1 MLRPP
6 LRSWPALVLLS
17 QACANRSS
25 EWTSPVG
32 GVHRENSMAK
42 EVNSSGVDTHSGTP
56 LPTRGPAARSSSDL
70 DAVVM
75 KVNDSESAWG
85 AGTGGYGCIISCA
98 IGTDASDGYVTEA
111 PPLSPSSLPSPSPTA
126 SSLAPIALISP
137 YRTPQTSPLLPTPRS
152 AFCPSPLPSPPYPSL
167 LTSSPPPEDNLCQ
180 QGNRN
185 KTLSPGGAAGI
196 AMACIVLHLA
206 ICAAGAIWLE
216 LAERSTQ
223 ASPGGKLKAHCD
235 NTLSKVE
242 SSCSHRVVC
251 PTVQGV
257 QVVPAAVQGVQVHE
271 VQEQVHKR
279 VSFSNL

>member
-1 MLRPP
+1 LGRGHRRVRLHHFLRHWH
-6 LRSWPALVLLS
+6 RRIRWIRHRGTTAVALL
-17 QACANRSS
+17 A
-25 EWTSPVG
+25 
-32 GVHRENSMAK
+32 
-42 EVNSSGVDTHSGTP
+42 P
-56 LPTRGPAARSSSDL
+56 LPVTNG
-70 DAVVM
+70 VI
-75 KVNDSESAWG
+75 
-85 AGTGGYGCIISCA
+85 T
-98 IGTDASDGYVTEA
+98 GTDRIDFTIPDTTDVAVAANTSERF
-111 PPLSPSSLPSPSPTA
+111 L
-126 SSLAPIALISP
+126 SLASAIATVPVLADIV
-137 YRTPQTSPLLPTPRS
+137 
-152 AFCPSPLPSPPYPSL
+152 A
-167 LTSSPPPEDNLCQ
+167 PPEDNLCQ

-279 VSFSNL
+279 VEFFKPIG